1 MTIQAVTTTLL
12 RLPYDVGGP
21 KPEFA
26 GRPRTDMEMLL
37 VRVETSDGVVGWGE
51 AFPLVVWPLVKCA
64 VETIVAPLVIGKA
77 EDDYQQLVGEVRRK
91 LHLFGRGG
99 PIAYAI
105 SGVDIALW
113 DIAGKKAGRPVSDL
127 LGGAKRSS
135 LPAYASLMKYADP
148 EVMAANCRR
157 AVAMGYQAIKLHDH
171 RGVEQSA
178 IARQIMGNDL
188 DLMLDVNCGWSKE
201 QTLGYLPQLEEIKL
215 KWLEEPIW
223 PPENFEDLRAIKSRT
238 NILLAAGENASSA
251 PDIVHLAESQAVDLV
266 QPSVIKIGGITEI
279 AGIRQ
284 SVAGGR
290 AKITL
295 HSPYFG
301 PGFLATLHLAATLA
315 EESPIEDYFCDLPAS
330 PLGTLIK
337 AKHGRIA
344 VPTGPGLGKD
354 PDPDIIREYQ
364 A

>member
-1 MTIQAVTTTLL
+1 
-12 RLPYDVGGP
+12 
-21 KPEFA
+21 
-26 GRPRTDMEMLL
+26 MEMLL
-37 VRVETSDGVVGWGE
+37 VRVETTDGIVGWGE

-64 VETIVAPLVIGKA
+64 VETIVAPLVVGKP
-77 EDDYQQLVGEVRRK
+77 EDDFQQLTGEVRRK

-113 DIAGKKAGRPVSDL
+113 DIAGKKAGRPISDL

-135 LPAYASLMKYADP
+135 LPAYASLMKYAES
-148 EVMAANCRR
+148 EVLAANCRR
-157 AVAMGYQAIKLHDH
+157 AVAMGYKAIKLHDH

-188 DLMLDVNCGWSKE
+188 DLMLDVNCSWSKE
-201 QTLGYLPQLEEIKL
+201 QTIGYLPRLEEIKL

-223 PPENFEDLRAIKSRT
+223 PPENFEDLRAVKSKT
-238 NILLAAGENASSA
+238 HILLAAGENASSA
-251 PDIVHLAESQAVDLV
+251 PDIVHLAEAKAVDLV

-279 AGIRQ
+279 AALRRRVEG
-284 SVAGGR
+284 SH
-290 AKITL
+290 AKIIL

-301 PGFLATLHLAATLA
+301 PGFLATLHIAATLA

-330 PLGTLIK
+330 PLGTVIK
-337 AKHGRIA
+337 AKNGRIA
-344 VPTGPGLGKD
+344 VPAGPGLGKD